1 MSGQPITNVED
12 AVAALGALPVPSGP
26 EPRNAEEELTG
37 ANLSLWEEEQ
47 TTARLRL
54 ALASAQRGRR
64 DLRQLVQQMCDAL
77 NGHECPPLGELPMTA
92 VTRVAV
98 RLMEAERQVAEL
110 ERVIA
115 EAPASYVLMDRVRAA
130 ADRLTRTFAPTQALR
145 EDDEFHLH
153 HTYRTGRD
161 LPGPDG
167 VE

>member
-1 MSGQPITNVED
+1 MSEQPITNVED

-26 EPRNAEEELTG
+26 EPRNAEDELTG

-64 DLRQLVQQMCDAL
+64 DLRAEVAALREERHRTNEWADDA
-77 NGHECPPLGELPMTA
+77 A
-92 VTRVAV
+92 
-98 RLMEAERQVAEL
+98 EALRKQRDRVAEL

-115 EAPASYVLMDRVRAA
+115 DAPASYVLMDRAAAA

-145 EDDEFHLH
+145 EGEHYAATH
-153 HTYRTGRD
+153 HAYRVGHD
-161 LPGPDG
+161 LPETGG
-167 VE
+167 AL